1 MKITGKKGLGKILRI
16 VLIVGFIISI
26 PLIIISPMLLHHT
39 RNSIYSAFI
48 IYPNGVLML
57 GIIYEFIKLFKSLED
72 NKPFT
77 SKNVKL
83 LKNTSAISLAMSILW
98 ILDLL
103 FMILIIKNTYINYII
118 VMSFLSLLFF
128 GVAIALY
135 ILAELISQAT
145 EYKEEN
151 DLTI

>member
-1 MKITGKKGLGKILRI
+1 MQITGEKGLGKVLKV

-26 PLIIISPMLLHHT
+26 PMIIVSPMLLHHT

-48 IYPNGVLML
+48 IYPNGILML
-57 GIIYEFIKLFKSLED
+57 GIIYQFIKLFKSLED

-77 SKNVKL
+77 MNNVKII
-83 LKNTSAISLAMSILW
+83 KTTSMISLIMSILW
-98 ILDLL
+98 IIDLL
-103 FMILIIKNTYINYII
+103 FMILIMKNTYINYII
-118 VMSFLSLLFF
+118 VIVFLSVLFF

-135 ILAELISQAT
+135 ILAELINQAT
-145 EYKEEN
+145 KYKEEN